1 MTILLKGGSIVNVF
15 SNEIL
20 RADVLISDN
29 KIIGVGDYSTH
40 QADSIVDLTGKF
52 LCPGL
57 IDGHIH
63 IESTMMLPYELS
75 KACLPCGTTTIIAD
89 PHEIANVCGK
99 DGINFMIE
107 QSKGLPFDVFF
118 MLPSCVPATNFDE
131 TGAKLDATDLNEFYS
146 HPRVLGLA
154 EMMNYVGV
162 CKNDDSVMAKIEY
175 AKQNKKIINGHAPL
189 LCGKDLD
196 KYISV
201 GIQDDHECSNF
212 DEALEKLRKGQ
223 KIMIR
228 QGSTAKN
235 LISLLPLFD
244 SNFADR
250 CMLVSDDKHPSDFLE
265 YGHIDSSIR
274 LAIKNGKNIIS
285 AIKMAT
291 IVPAQHFGLSNLGAI
306 APGYS
311 ADIVVFD
318 STENF
323 NVLNVY
329 KNGKLVVN
337 NGKVVDYDRP
347 QVSQNLI
354 EVVKNSVHVSDFDAK
369 DFFVTPSNKKARV
382 IKLIKN
388 DLISEEFLTT
398 LDFTNNNGIDIS
410 NDITKI
416 AVIERHKG
424 TGHIGLGYVKGIGLK
439 KGAIASTVAH
449 DSHNLIV
456 IGANDNDMAV
466 ACNHISKMG
475 GGCICVCDGK
485 VIGSLP
491 LPIAGLMT
499 ELSAQETASL
509 HDKLIKSV
517 RELGVP
523 EDISPF
529 MAMAFLSLPVIP
541 FLKLTTLG
549 LIDVVNQKI
558 IDLFE

>member
-323 NVLNVY
+323 NVLNV
-329 KNGKLVVN
+329 
-337 NGKVVDYDRP
+337 
-347 QVSQNLI
+347 
-354 EVVKNSVHVSDFDAK
+354 
-369 DFFVTPSNKKARV
+369 
-382 IKLIKN
+382 
-388 DLISEEFLTT
+388 
-398 LDFTNNNGIDIS
+398 
-410 NDITKI
+410 
-416 AVIERHKG
+416 
-424 TGHIGLGYVKGIGLK
+424 
-439 KGAIASTVAH
+439 
-449 DSHNLIV
+449 
-456 IGANDNDMAV
+456 
-466 ACNHISKMG
+466 
-475 GGCICVCDGK
+475 
-485 VIGSLP
+485 
-491 LPIAGLMT
+491 
-499 ELSAQETASL
+499 
-509 HDKLIKSV
+509 
-517 RELGVP
+517 
-523 EDISPF
+523 
-529 MAMAFLSLPVIP
+529 
-541 FLKLTTLG
+541 
-549 LIDVVNQKI
+549 
-558 IDLFE
+558 